1 MKKVS
6 HFFDDSPFLF
16 LSIPIFYFIIIINKV
31 FLR

>member
-16 LSIPIFYFIIIINKV
+16 LSIPLFYFIIIIKV

>member
-6 HFFDDSPFLF
+6 HFFDGSTFF
-16 LSIPIFYFIIIINKV
+16 ILSIPLFYFIIIINKV